1 MLYGYGH
8 LPLAK
13 NIYTFEK
20 KKTYATEITTK
31 CVHLISF
38 IIAEDL

>member
-20 KKTYATEITTK
+20 KKNICYRNNNKMCTFDFLYY
-31 CVHLISF
+31 S
-38 IIAEDL
+38 

>member
-13 NIYTFEK
+13 NIYLSE